1 MCIRDSPCVDQTA
14 CEHQGKLE
22 ALVEHL
28 RHLVG
33 VLPGELQQI
42 LQQTSGITGFGEVFD
57 FFHWNGAAEGTTHQ
71 RDPRGGMQG
80 LHNAAQ
86 THPKPFTRS
95 SLLAMAAGIGLSLS
109 CVMQPLH
116 AATEVA
122 LVSGAFR
129 RSIPVKEI
137 EHLAKTS
144 DATGLLEDLL
154 ELSGQDP
161 NEVAQ
166 MLNQSLELPL
176 VLTSRLINTRIG
188 EAILR
193 RVARII
199 HPIYTPEPE
208 VSVPAI
214 RAGVISGLQSEEG
227 LTAVSFLKGYP
238 NAVMAV
244 NLPALFGVVEKAES
258 IAGLVQFFSDSPLDG
273 LKEAQP

>member
-1 MCIRDSPCVDQTA
+1 MLA
-14 CEHQGKLE
+14 
-22 ALVEHL
+22 
-28 RHLVG
+28 
-33 VLPGELQQI
+33 
-42 LQQTSGITGFGEVFD
+42 
-57 FFHWNGAAEGTTHQ
+57 
-71 RDPRGGMQG
+71 
-80 LHNAAQ
+80 
-86 THPKPFTRS
+86 KPFTRT
-95 SLLAMAAGIGLSLS
+95 SLLGMAAGVGIAWSS
-109 CVMQPLH
+109 AMQPLQ
-116 AATEVA
+116 AATDVA

-137 EHLAKTS
+137 EHLAETGE
-144 DATGLLEDLL
+144 AIGLLGDLL
-154 ELSGQDP
+154 ELSKQEP
-161 NEVAQ
+161 QEVSQ

-199 HPIYTPEPE
+199 HPIYTPQPE

-214 RAGVISGLQSEEG
+214 RAGVINGLQSEDG

-244 NLPALFGVVEKAES
+244 NLPALFGVIEKAES

>member
-1 MCIRDSPCVDQTA
+1 M
-14 CEHQGKLE
+14 L
-22 ALVEHL
+22 
-28 RHLVG
+28 
-33 VLPGELQQI
+33 
-42 LQQTSGITGFGEVFD
+42 
-57 FFHWNGAAEGTTHQ
+57 
-71 RDPRGGMQG
+71 
-80 LHNAAQ
+80 
-86 THPKPFTRS
+86 PKPFTRS
-95 SLLAMAAGIGLSLS
+95 SLLGVAAGLGLSWS

-137 EHLAKTS
+137 EHLAETGE
-144 DATGLLEDLL
+144 ATGLLEDLL

-161 NEVAQ
+161 REVAQ

-188 EAILR
+188 DAILR
-193 RVARII
+193 RAARII
-199 HPIYTPEPE
+199 YPIYTPEPA

-214 RAGVISGLQSEEG
+214 RAGVVQGLQKKKG
-227 LTAVSFLKGYP
+227 LTAVNFLQAYP

-244 NLPALFGVVEKAES
+244 NLPALFGVIEKAES

>member
-1 MCIRDSPCVDQTA
+1 M
-14 CEHQGKLE
+14 L
-22 ALVEHL
+22 
-28 RHLVG
+28 
-33 VLPGELQQI
+33 
-42 LQQTSGITGFGEVFD
+42 
-57 FFHWNGAAEGTTHQ
+57 
-71 RDPRGGMQG
+71 
-80 LHNAAQ
+80 
-86 THPKPFTRS
+86 PKPFTGP
-95 SLLAMAAGIGLSLS
+95 SLLGVAAGLGLSWS
-109 CVMQPLH
+109 CVMQPLQ
-116 AATEVA
+116 AATDVA

-137 EHLAKTS
+137 EHLAKTGE
-144 DATGLLEDLL
+144 AIGLLGDLL
-154 ELSGQDP
+154 ELSKQEP
-161 NEVAQ
+161 QEVSQ
-166 MLNQSLELPL
+166 MLNQSLQLPL

-227 LTAVSFLKGYP
+227 LTAVSFLKSYP
-238 NAVMAV
+238 NAFIAV
-244 NLPALFGVVEKAES
+244 NLPALFGVIEKAES